1 MSLKRECVFP
11 ELNAFTNIPNSRGN
25 VDGIWNAA
33 NAGGSKDENM
43 NERLHGSQFS
53 VYSAPV
59 SDSYL
64 QSLSLQKKSNALSSK
79 LSLPLENKQN
89 SDGVPSMDAKSD
101 ILPLDW
107 RSTASREAAC
117 EDGHEGIKR
126 EETVER
132 EDTPETL
139 VRPCS
144 LTLPSTTGKTLSLA
158 AVANEAQLR
167 QCPILVK
174 DLSCETAEDDDN
186 ENHLTI
192 SSLTARPLIAKSHEL
207 RTKKVARKVREAER
221 RARIRRFK
229 PPDGGYGWAV
239 VLGAFLVQFWVSGLV
254 KSYGVLFVEVMETFS
269 DTSAAVAAWIPA
281 ILSTLCLALAPVTS
295 ALCQKFTC
303 RSVVFLGGLFCSAG
317 LVSSY
322 FATNSIHLLFTFGLL
337 SGIGGGLSTTPG
349 VLIVSR
355 YFDKHRALANGICIS
370 GTAAGSFIFPIL
382 IQYLI
387 VGYGFHGTILILG
400 GCILHVCIS
409 AALYRPLSVH
419 QRMVERSQG
428 QPVHSEHLSV
438 DIMVQCPDAEQG
450 QAIKKLEFLFINE
463 HIEPQETST
472 GNLPRV
478 NSYPSVQEGT
488 NADVTQH
495 EGQVL
500 SFSDTEEDKDKIG
513 ELLQV
518 KPIFIRSCSILHSVE
533 DLSTDSTCVYKDKK
547 LEKAILQ
554 SLQTAIPEIAQVQKK
569 KSISEKITQYLD
581 ISLLKNVKFMIMC
594 CSVTLMSTGCPYLL
608 YFLPAYVISSGLTK
622 SQAGVLMVVSAAL
635 DFAGR
640 LGFGWISDMK
650 LFDRKKGYVSS
661 IFGAGVAVLI
671 IPTVANYYILAALIG
686 IYGLCLGSW
695 FLLVPVLLAD
705 EYGTN
710 KISSTYGLVRLFQ
723 SFGAISVPP
732 LAGYLRDIT
741 GSYEICF
748 YFMGTCMVLG
758 GVIFLLE
765 PLASDCKLINE
776 EDIPKIN
783 LPEESDAKV

>member
-1 MSLKRECVFP
+1 M
-11 ELNAFTNIPNSRGN
+11 
-25 VDGIWNAA
+25 
-33 NAGGSKDENM
+33 
-43 NERLHGSQFS
+43 
-53 VYSAPV
+53 
-59 SDSYL
+59 
-64 QSLSLQKKSNALSSK
+64 
-79 LSLPLENKQN
+79 
-89 SDGVPSMDAKSD
+89 
-101 ILPLDW
+101 
-107 RSTASREAAC
+107 
-117 EDGHEGIKR
+117 
-126 EETVER
+126 
-132 EDTPETL
+132 
-139 VRPCS
+139 
-144 LTLPSTTGKTLSLA
+144 
-158 AVANEAQLR
+158 
-167 QCPILVK
+167 
-174 DLSCETAEDDDN
+174 
-186 ENHLTI
+186 
-192 SSLTARPLIAKSHEL
+192 
-207 RTKKVARKVREAER
+207 
-221 RARIRRFK
+221 
-229 PPDGGYGWAV
+229 
-239 VLGAFLVQFWVSGLV
+239 
-254 KSYGVLFVEVMETFS
+254 
-269 DTSAAVAAWIPA
+269 
-281 ILSTLCLALAPVTS
+281 
-295 ALCQKFTC
+295 
-303 RSVVFLGGLFCSAG
+303 
-317 LVSSY
+317 
-322 FATNSIHLLFTFGLL
+322 
-337 SGIGGGLSTTPG
+337 
-349 VLIVSR
+349 SR

-650 LFDRKKGYVSS
+650 LFDRKKGYVS
-661 IFGAGVAVLI
+661 
-671 IPTVANYYILAALIG
+671 
-686 IYGLCLGSW
+686 
-695 FLLVPVLLAD
+695 
-705 EYGTN
+705 
-710 KISSTYGLVRLFQ
+710 R
-723 SFGAISVPP
+723 
-732 LAGYLRDIT
+732 
-741 GSYEICF
+741 
-748 YFMGTCMVLG
+748 
-758 GVIFLLE
+758 
-765 PLASDCKLINE
+765 
-776 EDIPKIN
+776 
-783 LPEESDAKV
+783 